1 MELSFKLL
9 DLINKGY
16 VINDIISELNISYEE
31 VYKLIRDLN
40 QLGFLFNKKY
50 YSANTVEISIMHSK
64 ERKFDLPIRNE
75 EDFSKR
81 MILKK

>member
-9 DLINKGY
+9 DLINKRY

-50 YSANTVEISIMHSK
+50 YSTNTIEISIGHSK
-64 ERKFDLPIRNE
+64 EREFNLPIRNE
-75 EDFSKR
+75 ENFSKR
-81 MILKK
+81 RILKK